1 MNIPKIPKEKGY
13 IIQACNQAFYTVKRF
28 LPEKIRESHDYDQ
41 LLAAVLGFSI
51 GGYGMASLGKFAIEA
66 ANRYGAGLD
75 LEKIT
80 SHCLAA
86 TATFPFI
93 AYELAPDKV
102 RELYDENPVYTT
114 GAIFVMTGASMR
126 ALEVLLS

>member
-1 MNIPKIPKEKGY
+1 MEIPKIPKEKGY
-13 IIQACNQAFYTVKRF
+13 IIQACNYAFHKVKGV
-28 LPEKIRESHDYDQ
+28 LPERISESHDYDEA
-41 LLAAVLGFSI
+41 LATILGFTI
-51 GGYGMASLGKFAIEA
+51 GGYGVASAGKLIIET
-66 ANRYGAGLD
+66 ANKFGANMN

-80 SHCLAA
+80 SHCLVA
-86 TATFPFI
+86 TVAFPFI
-93 AYELAPDKV
+93 AYGFAPDKV